1 MTIFHQ
7 NWSFLAKISY
17 FWPFWSILTKKGL
30 KKAFFNG
37 KTGFNTKKAP
47 FPMKSKK
54 GVFFPGVL
62 ERRKT
67 RFSPFS
73 KKSPFLPILA
83 ILGYF
88 WPILAIFGQF

>member
-1 MTIFHQ
+1 
-7 NWSFLAKISY
+7 LA
-17 FWPFWSILTKKGL
+17 ILAKKGL
-30 KKAFFNG
+30 KKPIFNG

-67 RFSPFS
+67 RFSPFY
-73 KKSPFLPILA
+73 KKSPFWPILA

-88 WPILAIFGQF
+88 WSILTIFGQF